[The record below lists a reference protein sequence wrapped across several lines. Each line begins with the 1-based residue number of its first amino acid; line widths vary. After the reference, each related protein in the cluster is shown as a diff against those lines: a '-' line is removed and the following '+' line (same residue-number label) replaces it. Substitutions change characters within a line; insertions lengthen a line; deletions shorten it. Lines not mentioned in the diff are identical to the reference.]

1 MTDLQSSVV
10 TRAPLDEEDELATG
24 YPGESGADEA
34 TPAQT
39 DGPDG
44 GRGHAHSIAPDDE
57 RPVRTFRVPDVPF
70 RQLAGLALVGIG
82 LLIVLFLVYLFAFT
96 PLSASR
102 SQQQL
107 AQSLTGKPLFR
118 YSLVAG
124 HSPAEGSPVGVLEI
138 PALNL
143 DQIVVQGTSAADLM
157 NGPGLMLGSALPGS
171 PGNAVIAGRR
181 VTFGAPFGSLGQLR
195 PGDRIRVVD
204 GAGTFIYRVSKVETV
219 TAGQR
224 DVITPTTT
232 NRLTLVTSDST
243 FLPNGRLAAV
253 AKLVGRPVAAGP
265 GTTIA
270 VPSYELG
277 LSGDP
282 VAGGLA
288 VMWSLLTIALLVGAG
303 LAVWRWRRP
312 WLIYLFTAPIVVA
325 CGLFACESVARA
337 LPATL

>member
-1 MTDLQSSVV
+1 MSNVQSSVV
-10 TRAPLDEEDELATG
+10 TRTPAEEEDELARR
-24 YPGESGADEA
+24 YPGQSGLTDP
-34 TPAQT
+34 TPAPT
-39 DGPDG
+39 DGPEE
-44 GRGHAHSIAPDDE
+44 GRAHAHSIVPTDE
-57 RPVRTFRVPDVPF
+57 RPARTFRVPEIPF

-82 LLIVLFLVYLFAFT
+82 VLIALFLVYLFAFT

-102 SQQQL
+102 NQQRL
-107 AQSLTGKPLFR
+107 AQSLTGTPLFR

-124 HSPAEGSPVGVLEI
+124 HTPPEGSAVGVLEI
-138 PALNL
+138 PALQLN
-143 DQIVVQGTSAADLM
+143 QIVIQGTSAADLM
-157 NGPGLMLGSALPGS
+157 NGPGLMLGSALPGT

-181 VTFGAPFGSLGQLR
+181 VTFGGPFGALGQLR
-195 PGDRIRVVD
+195 PGDRIRAVD
-204 GAGTFIYRVSKVETV
+204 GAGTFTYRVSKVETV

-232 NRLTLVTSDST
+232 NRMTLITSDST
-243 FLPNGRLAAV
+243 FLPNGRLV
-253 AKLVGRPVAAGP
+253 VLAKLVGRPVAAGTS
-265 GTTIA
+265 GNIA

-288 VMWSLLTIALLVGAG
+288 VMWSLLTIALLIGAG